1 MYFSYIIVLY
11 SFADLQHESMR
22 KDVTIPMDYE
32 LQKASMWK
40 RISAFL
46 FDFIMLGIVAV
57 LIAWGLSALT
67 GYDGYSRTVTDS
79 YARYG
84 EMYGVELRISQ
95 TEYQALPEEEARKVD
110 AGYAALN
117 EDQQAVRAFDMMLH
131 LSVLIISLSFFFAY
145 LIMEFFVP
153 LKLGTGQT
161 LGKKIF
167 GIGLM
172 KTEGV
177 KVNGVTLFIRA
188 ILGKYAIE
196 TMVPALILLMIYW
209 GTIGVVG
216 PAVIFLILLTEIILV
231 IATRTNSLIHDLLA
245 GTVVID
251 AGSQRIFDTPEEMAA
266 YKAKIAKEL
275 AQRQEY

>member
-57 LIAWGLSALT
+57 LIGWGLSALT
-67 GYDGYSRTVTDS
+67 GYDAYSRTVTDS
-79 YARYG
+79 YVRYG
-84 EMYGVELRISQ
+84 EEYGVDLRISP

-117 EDQQAVRAFDMMLH
+117 QDPQAVRAYNMMLQ
-131 LSVLIISLSFFFAY
+131 LSVLIISLGFFCAY
-145 LIMEFFVP
+145 LAMEFFIP

-167 GIGLM
+167 SIGLM
-172 KTEGV
+172 KTNGV
-177 KVNGVTLFIRA
+177 KVSAVTLFIRA
-188 ILGKYAIE
+188 ILGKYAVE
-196 TMVPALILLMIYW
+196 TMVPTLILLMIYW

-216 PAVIFLILLTEIILV
+216 PAVVFLILLTEIILL
-231 IATRTNSLIHDLLA
+231 IATRTNSLIHDVLA

-251 AGSQRIFDTPEEMAA
+251 APSQRIFDSPEQMAE
-266 YKAKIAKEL
+266 YKAKIAREL

>member
-1 MYFSYIIVLY
+1 
-11 SFADLQHESMR
+11 
-22 KDVTIPMDYE
+22 MDYE

-46 FDFIMLGIVAV
+46 FDVIILGIVAV
-57 LIAWGLSALT
+57 LLGWGLSALLN
-67 GYDGYSRTVTDS
+67 YDSYSRIVTDS
-79 YARYG
+79 YTRYS
-84 EMYGVELRISQ
+84 EEYGVDLRLTQ
-95 TEYQALPEEEARKVD
+95 KEYEALPEEEARKVD
-110 AGYAALN
+110 AGFAALN
-117 EDQQAVRAFDMMLH
+117 ADGNALRANQMMLQ
-131 LSVLIISLSFFFAY
+131 LSVMIISLGFFFAY
-145 LIMEFFVP
+145 LIMEFFIP

-172 KTEGV
+172 KTDGV

-196 TMVPALILLMIYW
+196 TMVPVLIILMIYW

-216 PAVIFLILLTEIILV
+216 PAVIFLILIVEAVVMIS
-231 IATRTNSLIHDLLA
+231 TRTNSLIHDLLA
-245 GTVVID
+245 NTVVID
-251 AGSQRIFDTPEEMAA
+251 AASQRIFDTPEARAE
-266 YKAKIAKEL
+266 YKAKIAAEL